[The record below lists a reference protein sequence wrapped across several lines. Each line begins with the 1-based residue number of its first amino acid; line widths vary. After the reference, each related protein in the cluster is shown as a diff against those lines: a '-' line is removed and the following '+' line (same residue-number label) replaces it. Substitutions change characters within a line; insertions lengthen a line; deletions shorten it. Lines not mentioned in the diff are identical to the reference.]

1 MRCPYCDFEGARQK
15 LHAHLTDQHGEH
27 VVGRRDE
34 TTGRL
39 FYRLNCPLCDE
50 YTEREVNPRGRD
62 PTFLEA
68 FEHEIRLVAFDQLLY
83 HLEAA
88 H

>member
-15 LHAHLTDQHGEH
+15 LHAHLTDQHGEY

-34 TTGRL
+34 ATGRL

-50 YTEREVNPRGRD
+50 YAEREVNPRGRD

>member
-1 MRCPYCDFEGARQK
+1 MRCPYCDFEGARQQ
-15 LHAHLTDQHGEH
+15 LHAHLTDQHSEH
-27 VVGRRDE
+27 VKGRRE
-34 TTGRL
+34 EAAGRL
-39 FYRLNCPLCDE
+39 YYRLDCPLCDE

-62 PTFLEA
+62 PTFLEE
-68 FEHEIRLVAFDQLLY
+68 FEHEICLVAFDQLLY